1 MKCEREN
8 GKVEGGSHSREL
20 LGAEQA
26 LKGTHGRCTP
36 NKSHR
41 NRKLK
46 RRLRITNPTFTI
58 NQEQPIC
65 SQALEEDEYQKLG
78 GTCFVSTTEGQEL
91 VNKKKTK
98 YNNSLKRK
106 KRKTS
111 KLEKEQPSQSESD
124 PPNSSETRNEQEIL
138 DNEQNNRH
146 R

>member
-1 MKCEREN
+1 
-8 GKVEGGSHSREL
+8 
-20 LGAEQA
+20 
-26 LKGTHGRCTP
+26 
-36 NKSHR
+36 
-41 NRKLK
+41 
-46 RRLRITNPTFTI
+46 
-58 NQEQPIC
+58 
-65 SQALEEDEYQKLG
+65 
-78 GTCFVSTTEGQEL
+78 VSTTEGQEL